1 MNDKRIRQMVLLV
14 LGVILILG
22 VLSIVSTLFQMIVP
36 LAILAVGVIA
46 FYKIVLQ
53 GRDKPAAMED
63 EIAESSGATEEV
75 ARESA
80 DGEDRF
86 RLAKWPR
93 KSGSAPWIR
102 RKANTLT
109 RLRLRKRFLIRS
121 RRVGSACK
129 AMTDPAT
136 GTTTLKAYIEWGS
149 VEYRRCASYR
159 LSAAGLRCLKPR
171 TFAHPCKP
179 FYGKLCPVR
188 INNRKQQQSLAQV
201 RISQKAFF
209 VTKTTQ
215 KFPSPLSRLPAE
227 SPASKQIQ
235 GFRAI
240 P

>member
-80 DGEDRF
+80 DGEKLPR
-86 RLAKWPR
+86 AKWPR
-93 KSGSAPWIR
+93 KSASAPRIR
-102 RKANTLT
+102 RKVNTLT
-109 RLRLRKRFLIRS
+109 RLQRRKRFLIRS

-129 AMTDPAT
+129 AMTAPT

-149 VEYRRCASYR
+149 VEYRGYGSYR

-171 TFAHPCKP
+171 TFAHPW
-179 FYGKLCPVR
+179 
-188 INNRKQQQSLAQV
+188 
-201 RISQKAFF
+201 
-209 VTKTTQ
+209 
-215 KFPSPLSRLPAE
+215 
-227 SPASKQIQ
+227 
-235 GFRAI
+235 
-240 P
+240 